1 MPEPVLRC
9 AGLRKAYRSPAG
21 ELAVLRGADLS
32 LAPGEIVAVT
42 GESGAGKTT
51 LLQVLGGLDRADA
64 GELWWDGARVDGLGG
79 RDLARRRAGALGF
92 VFQSYQLMPEL
103 DARDNVALAA
113 RIAFASGR
121 TESLAAADRLLAA
134 VGLAGR
140 GRHLPSAL
148 SGGECQRVALARA
161 LAARPRVLLAD
172 EPTGNLDESSGAA
185 VMDLLLRLARE
196 QGVAVLLVTHSP
208 AHAAR
213 ADRRLALRGGVLVP
227 A

>member
-21 ELAVLRGADLS
+21 ELPVLQGVDLA
-32 LAPGEIVAVT
+32 LAPGEVVAVT

-64 GELWWDGARVDGLGG
+64 GELWWDGRRVDGLSG
-79 RDLARRRAGALGF
+79 RELSRRRGGALGF

-113 RIAFASGR
+113 RVALGR
-121 TESLAAADRLLAA
+121 PRAAALAEADRLLAS

-161 LAARPRVLLAD
+161 LGTGPRVLLAD
-172 EPTGNLDESSGAA
+172 EPTGNLDEASGAA
-185 VMDLLLRLARE
+185 VMELLLALARE
-196 QGVAVLLVTHSP
+196 RGAAVLLVTHSP
-208 AHAAR
+208 SHAAR
-213 ADRRLALRGGVLVP
+213 ADRRLALRAGLLAP